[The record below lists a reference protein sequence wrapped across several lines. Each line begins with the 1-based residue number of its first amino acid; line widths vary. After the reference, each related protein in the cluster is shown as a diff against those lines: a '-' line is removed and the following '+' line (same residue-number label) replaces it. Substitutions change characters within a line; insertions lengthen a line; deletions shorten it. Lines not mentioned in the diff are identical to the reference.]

1 MGISPLD
8 GFDQVKMAYKRRRKD
23 AESNKDAEHLFKVV
37 LGHGGSEFGYCC
49 VVNVLMSDGVLSNFS

>member
-1 MGISPLD
+1 
-8 GFDQVKMAYKRRRKD
+8 MAYKRRRKD